1 MADIFDWDATPSNN
15 TTVDGINIATG
26 MPVQNVDNA
35 LRAILGTVRNSF
47 DSGLESFLAGLAGL
61 PLANGGTGATTAAD
75 ARTNLGLGTSAVE
88 NTVPISKGGTGNTTA
103 AAALTALG
111 GVGVVSATLASPGHI
126 KLSLPTYGNFMIA
139 WGTTTVRGDSYRTAT
154 YETAF
159 SSFSIP
165 VISGTARVDNSAEQ
179 GATVT
184 SATTTGFTFYTA
196 EGSAAN
202 TSTGW
207 YIAVGV

>member
-103 AAALTALG
+103 AAALLALMAG
-111 GVGVVSATLASPGHI
+111 AVTGSAGAGTLNLGVFKLTWKDVTVSANGSTAV
-126 KLSLPTYGNFMIA
+126 TYH
-139 WGTTTVRGDSYRTAT
+139 S
-154 YETAF
+154 AF
-159 SSFSIP
+159 SSWSRAWCN
-165 VISGTARVDNSAEQ
+165 SGSTNASEQDNNPFVVGLTETTS
-179 GATVT
+179 GCTVYN
-184 SATTTGFTFYTA
+184 SLN
-196 EGSAAN
+196 GSL
-202 TSTGW
+202 
-207 YIAVGV
+207 GVTVFAIGV